1 MSSKPPTYEDKIKR
15 LEQALRKA
23 REARANAQA
32 SKDLLEKDLADI
44 EERCLELGVKPDELE
59 QRIKEIREEM
69 NELLQQAEA
78 LIPPEFF
85 NE

>member
-1 MSSKPPTYEDKIKR
+1 MSKTLSYEDKIKR

-32 SKDLLEKDLADI
+32 AKDILEKDLAEI
-44 EERCLELGVKPDELE
+44 EARCLELGVKPEDLE
-59 QRIKEIREEM
+59 TRISEIRAEM
-69 NELLQQAEA
+69 NELLIQAEA

-85 NE
+85 TE